1 MITAFG
7 DQDQL
12 RVKAVQPSRIKPTQL
27 CNQSITNTIKLAR
40 ERDRII
46 NMRTYDQVVT
56 YWPDHAAVYN
66 KIKVWY
72 RNNAKFGKF
81 YWQTQR
87 RSYLRKRSFAQN
99 IFATS
104 PNVLIL
110 RFLKK
115 THICY
120 GDFWPKNVYATA
132 GPSKCRRKR
141 FDKYNDIGRFELTID
156 L

>member
-56 YWPDHAAVYN
+56 YGPDHAVVYN
-66 KIKVWY
+66 KIKV
-72 RNNAKFGKF
+72 
-81 YWQTQR
+81 
-87 RSYLRKRSFAQN
+87 
-99 IFATS
+99 
-104 PNVLIL
+104 
-110 RFLKK
+110 
-115 THICY
+115 
-120 GDFWPKNVYATA
+120 
-132 GPSKCRRKR
+132 
-141 FDKYNDIGRFELTID
+141 
-156 L
+156 